1 MALFDIPVRTIDGD
15 DATLAEHAGK
25 VLLAVNVA
33 SRCGLTPQYEGL
45 ERLHEKYAG
54 QRFLVLGFPSNQFH
68 GQEPGS
74 NAQIKEFCSLTYG
87 VTFPMYAKIDVNG
100 PDRHPL
106 YAELTAAPDADGDA
120 GDVQWNFEKFL
131 IGRDGAVLARFRP
144 GTEPEDPAVVAAIES
159 ALADA

>member
-1 MALFDIPVRTIDGD
+1 
-15 DATLAEHAGK
+15 
-25 VLLAVNVA
+25 
-33 SRCGLTPQYEGL
+33 
-45 ERLHEKYAG
+45 
-54 QRFLVLGFPSNQFH
+54 
-68 GQEPGS
+68 
-74 NAQIKEFCSLTYG
+74 
-87 VTFPMYAKIDVNG
+87 MYAKIDVNG

-131 IGRDGAVLARFRP
+131 IGRNGAVLARFRP